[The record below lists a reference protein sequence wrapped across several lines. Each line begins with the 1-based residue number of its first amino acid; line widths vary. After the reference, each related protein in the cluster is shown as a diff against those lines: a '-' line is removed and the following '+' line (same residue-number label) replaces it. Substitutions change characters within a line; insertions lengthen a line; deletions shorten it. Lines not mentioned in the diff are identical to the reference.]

1 MDAFV
6 AREPYLNLWQQGMG
20 TIETV
25 FVNQVDFW
33 MSFGL
38 GTTVAIAVIGFY
50 QIVQSV
56 RSARANTGEEG
67 EPKRSFATPAG
78 RGDFPSGWRWHYTSW
93 PRPA

>member
-1 MDAFV
+1 M
-6 AREPYLNLWQQGMG
+6 PYLNLWQQGMG

-38 GTTVAIAVIGFY
+38 GTTFAIAAIGIY

-56 RSARANTGEEG
+56 RSAKANNGDDG
-67 EPKRSFATPAG
+67 SPKRSFTPPPAEAISP
-78 RGDFPSGWRWHYTSW
+78 FGWRWHCTL
-93 PRPA
+93 